1 MATETIPAPTLAAIQ
16 QVLDTYETSNAQTQ
30 QDIQNV
36 LWHGLGLSG
45 ILQPAGEVSSS
56 LSITPVTGT
65 RIAYDKD
72 FHAWCETQAAL
83 LQERQ
88 WQALDRE
95 HLIEEL
101 RLMAGN
107 ERRALGSRL
116 QGLLLHLL
124 KWQFQPD
131 KRRTGHS
138 WEDSIVEARERLHD
152 MLDDGGS
159 LRHFVEPLLGRHYPR
174 ARRTAV
180 RQTGLPRDT
189 FPATCPWTP
198 EQVLDPDFWPGED
211 GATAGLP

>member
-1 MATETIPAPTLAAIQ
+1 MAPAVDTIHVPPEVAQRYA
-16 QVLDTYETSNAQTQ
+16 TSSAQTQ
-30 QDIQNV
+30 QDIQN
-36 LWHGLGLSG
+36 LLRQGLGLSR

-124 KWQFQPD
+124 KWQYQPD

-138 WEDSIVEARERLHD
+138 WEDSMVEARERLHD

-159 LRHFVEPLLGRHYPR
+159 LRHFVEPLIGRHYPR

-211 GATAGLP
+211 GDTAGLP